1 MFGVIGV
8 VESLAL
14 LAGGE
19 FFSFIY
25 AKTLY
30 ISTTFVFLVAA
41 VIFSF
46 DVIIYM

>member
-1 MFGVIGV
+1 MFGVIAV

-19 FFSFIY
+19 FFSFVY

-30 ISTTFVFLVAA
+30 ISTTFVFFVAA
-41 VIFSF
+41 MVYSF
-46 DVIIYM
+46 DVITYM